1 MQTAYRLGM
10 RKFTVSNIGPIGC
23 TPYEVV
29 MDGSCI
35 TSIQDMAMGFNAALK
50 PMTEQLQTELP
61 GSVFVYIDSF
71 TVVTNII
78 DNAASYGMSL
88 GHMI

>member
-1 MQTAYRLGM
+1 M

-23 TPYEVV
+23 TPSEVARGSLN
-29 MDGSCI
+29 GSCI

-50 PMTEQLQTELP
+50 PMTEQLQAELP

-78 DNAASYGMSL
+78 NNAASYGMSL